1 MDIKHHT
8 HPDSLERYSFWW
20 SEARL
25 IVAAVALIS
34 GGVPPIFFITPY
46 PLLSIA
52 VLGLKIAWLI
62 SGLVSAYLIYRW
74 YNGGKVF
81 GGKDITDVL
90 AFWVMV
96 VSGINLGLTSV
107 LGQNP
112 GMTIASGRTIFFV
125 VGIIYV
131 VTAAYLY
138 HRWRAHGKK
147 MF

>member
-25 IVAAVALIS
+25 LVAAVALFV
-34 GGVPPIFFITPY
+34 GGVPPIFLITPY
-46 PLLSIA
+46 PLLGIA
-52 VLGLKIAWLI
+52 VMGLKIAWLI
-62 SGLVSAYLIYRW
+62 SGLASVYLIYRW

-96 VSGINLGLTSV
+96 ISGVNLGLTGI

-112 GMTIASGRTIFFV
+112 GMTISSGRTIFFV

-138 HRWRAHGKK
+138 RRWSAYGKK